1 MQSYLR
7 ASPVRGT
14 STSLFVQ
21 GTIPRDFRG
30 RTSTLRGCVTEVLV
44 LWYRLLLALRRRLD
58 SVDDRQILDLL
69 ECVGK
74 NAPSP
79 AYRSARERTNVC
91 LRQGIFSMA
100 AAGASSAK
108 ISPRRVQ
115 RGLKRLRRRYVHNS
129 YEHYSFHGR
138 IGLQIYKALLI
149 FLDCQADKFLDVH
162 QQSERAF
169 T

>member
-30 RTSTLRGCVTEVLV
+30 RTSTLRGCVTEILV
-44 LWYRLLLALRRRLD
+44 LRYRLLLALCQRLD

-79 AYRSARERTNVC
+79 AYRTARGRTNVC
-91 LRQGIFSMA
+91 LRSGKEFSRWRQPVQVRQESRRE
-100 AAGASSAK
+100 GYSAVSNVSGGVMF
-108 ISPRRVQ
+108 INPT
-115 RGLKRLRRRYVHNS
+115 N
-129 YEHYSFHGR
+129 
-138 IGLQIYKALLI
+138 I
-149 FLDCQADKFLDVH
+149 FLFMAEYVF
-162 QQSERAF
+162 RF
-169 T
+169 TRPC